1 VIGGGHFHV
10 KTGHPGTFKMLFE
23 FFAESEQRPRIRT
36 TDVADLSRFVS
47 QLIDAQLCLNGFDHV
62 LTER

>member
-1 VIGGGHFHV
+1 
-10 KTGHPGTFKMLFE
+10 MLFE
-23 FFAESEQRPRIRT
+23 FFAESEKRPRIRA